1 MPRDQLP
8 DDPNAL
14 EKWRNM
20 PQNKPS
26 RESLPPVTGGLP
38 WAWVFIAL
46 LVIVVLF
53 SLLERGL

>member
-26 RESLPPVTGGLP
+26 RESLPPVTGGLR
-38 WAWVFIAL
+38 WAWLFVVL
-46 LVIVVLF
+46 LVIVVLV

>member
-26 RESLPPVTGGLP
+26 RESLPPVTGGLR
-38 WAWVFIAL
+38 WAWLFIAL